1 MPSNTLISI
10 LLPVYNALP
19 YLEECLQSIV
29 NQSEQNWE
37 LIAIDDQSTDDSWI
51 LLKEFVQKDHRIRCF
66 QTKEKGIIPAL
77 RMAFAESK
85 GNLITRMD
93 ADDRMPIHKL
103 SRLKTLLLEKGPRH
117 ISTGLVK
124 YFSEST
130 LGDGYQRY
138 ENWLNQLTLNDRHY
152 EDIYRECVIASPC
165 WMIFREDLIN
175 CGAFE
180 SNRYPEDYDLCFR
193 FYQAAY
199 KVVRS
204 EEVLH
209 FWRDHA
215 NRSSRNDPNYANQQY
230 FNLKTPYFLD
240 LDYDPNRPLILWG
253 AGKKGKI
260 LAQQLLNADL
270 SFHWLT
276 NNAKKQGKDIYG
288 VILVSEKM
296 LEKLEA
302 PQFIIAVAGP
312 DDQAVIQSYFDKM
325 NWKAGKDYFF
335 FC

>member
-1 MPSNTLISI
+1 MCIR
-10 LLPVYNALP
+10 
-19 YLEECLQSIV
+19 
-29 NQSEQNWE
+29 
-37 LIAIDDQSTDDSWI
+37 DS
-51 LLKEFVQKDHRIRCF
+51 
-66 QTKEKGIIPAL
+66 
-77 RMAFAESK
+77 
-85 GNLITRMD
+85 
-93 ADDRMPIHKL
+93 
-103 SRLKTLLLEKGPRH
+103 
-117 ISTGLVK
+117 
-124 YFSEST
+124 
-130 LGDGYQRY
+130 
-138 ENWLNQLTLNDRHY
+138 
-152 EDIYRECVIASPC
+152 IYRECVIASPC

-199 KVVRS
+199 KVVGS

-209 FWRDHA
+209 LWRDHA
-215 NRSSRNDPNYANQQY
+215 DRSSRNDPNYANQQY

-260 LAQQLLNADL
+260 LAQQLLDADL

-276 NNAKKQGKDIYG
+276 NNVKKQGKDIYG

-296 LEKLEA
+296 LEELEA

>member
-1 MPSNTLISI
+1 M
-10 LLPVYNALP
+10 
-19 YLEECLQSIV
+19 EECLQSIV

-103 SRLKTLLLEKGPRH
+103 SRLKMLLLEKGPRH

-199 KVVRS
+199 KVVGS

-209 FWRDHA
+209 LWRDHA
-215 NRSSRNDPNYANQQY
+215 DRSSRNDPNYANQQY

-260 LAQQLLNADL
+260 LAQQLLDADL

-276 NNAKKQGKDIYG
+276 NNVKKQGKDIYG

-296 LEKLEA
+296 LEELEA

>member
-1 MPSNTLISI
+1 M
-10 LLPVYNALP
+10 
-19 YLEECLQSIV
+19 
-29 NQSEQNWE
+29 
-37 LIAIDDQSTDDSWI
+37 
-51 LLKEFVQKDHRIRCF
+51 
-66 QTKEKGIIPAL
+66 
-77 RMAFAESK
+77 
-85 GNLITRMD
+85 
-93 ADDRMPIHKL
+93 
-103 SRLKTLLLEKGPRH
+103 
-117 ISTGLVK
+117 
-124 YFSEST
+124 
-130 LGDGYQRY
+130 
-138 ENWLNQLTLNDRHY
+138 TLNDRHY